1 MNNDKMN
8 TIKRINI
15 ESFIWIIYIF
25 LVCFNLYSNY
35 LEKLYLKTNQKFYK
49 QKFRQINK
57 TVLTVILFIYIYFAF
72 VAFKDETTLTRY
84 KNTNPNKKRL
94 TDLVFIAAIL
104 FLIGGVIS
112 LYVATKDDDFD
123 EELPLI

>member
-1 MNNDKMN
+1 MDNDKIN

-57 TVLTVILFIYIYFAF
+57 TVLTVILFIYIYFAY

-94 TDLVFIAAIL
+94 TDLVFVAAIL

>member
-57 TVLTVILFIYIYFAF
+57 TVLTIILFIYIYFAY

-94 TDLVFIAAIL
+94 TDLVFVAAIL

-112 LYVATKDDDFD
+112 LYVATKDDYFD

>member
-1 MNNDKMN
+1 MNNDKMD

-57 TVLTVILFIYIYFAF
+57 TVLTVILFIYIYFAY

-94 TDLVFIAAIL
+94 TDLVFVAAIL

>member
-57 TVLTVILFIYIYFAF
+57 TVLTVILFIYIYFAY
-72 VAFKDETTLTRY
+72 VAFKDETKLTRY

-94 TDLVFIAAIL
+94 TDLVFVAAIL

>member
-1 MNNDKMN
+1 MDNDKIN

-57 TVLTVILFIYIYFAF
+57 TVLTVILFIYIYFAYI
-72 VAFKDETTLTRY
+72 AFKDETTLTRY

-94 TDLVFIAAIL
+94 TDLVFVAAIL

>member
-8 TIKRINI
+8 TLKRINI

-35 LEKLYLKTNQKFYK
+35 LEKIYLKTNQRFYK

-57 TVLTVILFIYIYFAF
+57 MVLSVILLIYIYFAY
-72 VAFKDETTLTRY
+72 VAFKDETSLTRY
-84 KNTNPNKKRL
+84 KNTDAKKKRL

-112 LYVATKDDDFD
+112 LYVAMESDDFD

>member
-57 TVLTVILFIYIYFAF
+57 TVLTVILFIYIYFAY
-72 VAFKDETTLTRY
+72 VAFKDETTLTLY
-84 KNTNPNKKRL
+84 KNINPNKKRL
-94 TDLVFIAAIL
+94 TDLVFVAAIL

>member
-1 MNNDKMN
+1 MNNDKIN

-25 LVCFNLYSNY
+25 LVSFNLYSNY
-35 LEKLYLKTNQKFYK
+35 LEKLYLRTNQKFYK
-49 QKFRQINK
+49 QKFKKINK
-57 TVLTVILFIYIYFAF
+57 TILTVILFIYIYFAYI
-72 VAFKDETTLTRY
+72 AFKDETTLTRY
-84 KNTNPNKKRL
+84 KNTNTKKKKL

>member
-35 LEKLYLKTNQKFYK
+35 LEKLYLKNNQKFYK

-57 TVLTVILFIYIYFAF
+57 TVLTVILFIYIYFAY

-94 TDLVFIAAIL
+94 TDLVFVAAIL

>member
-57 TVLTVILFIYIYFAF
+57 TVLTVILFIYIYFAY

>member
-1 MNNDKMN
+1 MNNEKIN

-15 ESFIWIIYIF
+15 ESFIWIVYIF

-35 LEKLYLKTNQKFYK
+35 LEKLYIETNKRFYK

-57 TVLTVILFIYIYFAF
+57 IVLSVILIIYIYFAYL
-72 VAFKDETTLTRY
+72 AFKDETTL
-84 KNTNPNKKRL
+84 
-94 TDLVFIAAIL
+94 
-104 FLIGGVIS
+104 S
-112 LYVATKDDDFD
+112 LYVATKNDDFD

>member
-57 TVLTVILFIYIYFAF
+57 TVLTIILFIYIYFAY

-94 TDLVFIAAIL
+94 TDLVFVAAIL

>member
-8 TIKRINI
+8 TLKRINI

-35 LEKLYLKTNQKFYK
+35 LEKIYLKTNQRFYK

-57 TVLTVILFIYIYFAF
+57 MVLSVILLIYIYFAY
-72 VAFKDETTLTRY
+72 VAFKDETSLTRY
-84 KNTNPNKKRL
+84 KNTDTKKKRL

-112 LYVATKDDDFD
+112 LYVAMKSDDFD

>member
-25 LVCFNLYSNY
+25 LVSFNLYSNY
-35 LEKLYLKTNQKFYK
+35 LEKLYLRTNQKFYK
-49 QKFRQINK
+49 QKFKKINK
-57 TVLTVILFIYIYFAF
+57 TILTVILFIYIYFAYI
-72 VAFKDETTLTRY
+72 AFKDETTLTRY
-84 KNTNPNKKRL
+84 KNTNPKKKKL

-104 FLIGGVIS
+104 FLIGGIIS

>member
-57 TVLTVILFIYIYFAF
+57 TVLTVILFIYIYFAYI
-72 VAFKDETTLTRY
+72 AFKDETTLTRY
-84 KNTNPNKKRL
+84 KNTNPNKKKL
-94 TDLVFIAAIL
+94 TDLVFVAAIL

>member
-57 TVLTVILFIYIYFAF
+57 TVLTVILFIYIYFAY

-84 KNTNPNKKRL
+84 KNTTQKKKRL
-94 TDLVFIAAIL
+94 TDLVFVAAIL

>member
-8 TIKRINI
+8 TLKRINI

-35 LEKLYLKTNQKFYK
+35 LEKIYLKTNQRFYK

-57 TVLTVILFIYIYFAF
+57 IVLSVILLIYIYFAY
-72 VAFKDETTLTRY
+72 VAFKDETSLTRY
-84 KNTNPNKKRL
+84 KNTDPKKKRL

-112 LYVATKDDDFD
+112 LYVAMKSDDFD

>member
-1 MNNDKMN
+1 MDNDKIN

-35 LEKLYLKTNQKFYK
+35 LEKLHLRTNQKFYK
-49 QKFRQINK
+49 QKFKKINK
-57 TVLTVILFIYIYFAF
+57 TVLTVILFIYIYFAYI
-72 VAFKDETTLTRY
+72 AFKDETTLTRY
-84 KNTNPNKKRL
+84 KNANPKKKKL

>member
-57 TVLTVILFIYIYFAF
+57 TVLTVILFIYIYFAY

-94 TDLVFIAAIL
+94 TDLVFVAAIL

>member
-8 TIKRINI
+8 TLKRINI

-35 LEKLYLKTNQKFYK
+35 LEKIYLKTNQRFYK

-57 TVLTVILFIYIYFAF
+57 MVLSVILLIYIYFAY
-72 VAFKDETTLTRY
+72 VAFKDETSLTRY
-84 KNTNPNKKRL
+84 KNTDPKKKRL

-112 LYVATKDDDFD
+112 LYVAMKSDDFD

>member
-57 TVLTVILFIYIYFAF
+57 TVLTVILFIYIYFAYI
-72 VAFKDETTLTRY
+72 AFKDETTLTRY

-94 TDLVFIAAIL
+94 TDLVFVAAIL

-112 LYVATKDDDFD
+112 LYIATKDDDFD